1 MFRRVGRVLL
11 GQSLV
16 VLGELVLILLI
27 DYTPIGNA
35 IFGAA
40 PLSWRAWVVVLPFG
54 LAMLP
59 LEEWRKRVVR
69 ARETPIAAAHADRAT
84 ENHR

>member
-1 MFRRVGRVLL
+1 MITVG
-11 GQSLV
+11 V
-16 VLGELVLILLI
+16 VTELVLILLI

-69 ARETPIAAAHADRAT
+69 ARETPIGTAHEGLAT